1 MSLQFSGNC
10 SLLKNWLTC
19 VMIGV
24 GGARARWGVWAEC
37 WVRIRVGD
45 EIETCH
51 RLSSLAELNLSSLN
65 ELLKWVLKSKKGR
78 FLCFWWMVS
87 AWTHARLQNN
97 SRFSQVLQSR
107 DCVLYLLQNFT
118 VISYYCSLDLYQ
130 SKMSS
135 LPIPLSCLT
144 SLSQSLQPLTSL
156 LNSPSPPPF
165 IYLHSPSNPFLTSQ
179 LIQQLLS
186 QPYSSGDAPQLPR
199 FAYADLLEI
208 HNSRSLYDRLL
219 NRLAAWTPEWTPAG
233 CPSWNGQTQ
242 GLRLISSNSSL
253 ISQDQSSTDL
263 SLSALAW
270 DYDLNPDES
279 PRLGLVNKKNESFD
293 AFCDGLRT
301 LSSLTYTYL
310 DQVAIP
316 VAQRPKFII
325 IDRASRLRDWKDVNL
340 MAAFSRLPEIVGD
353 VYCFLL
359 DL

>member
-1 MSLQFSGNC
+1 
-10 SLLKNWLTC
+10 
-19 VMIGV
+19 
-24 GGARARWGVWAEC
+24 
-37 WVRIRVGD
+37 
-45 EIETCH
+45 
-51 RLSSLAELNLSSLN
+51 
-65 ELLKWVLKSKKGR
+65 
-78 FLCFWWMVS
+78 
-87 AWTHARLQNN
+87 
-97 SRFSQVLQSR
+97 
-107 DCVLYLLQNFT
+107 
-118 VISYYCSLDLYQ
+118 
-130 SKMSS
+130 MSS